1 MPLSQSMHQQEESS
15 MSGDNVSRSGI
26 FNFTLSSLP
35 SMGDYCGELEI
46 HHVEGASQNM
56 ELTGN
61 DLHIIPLYNKSRISI
76 GRSPLSSL
84 VLSKFTVSNI
94 HCLIWVV
101 LFDEQSVP
109 LVYLKDVSRN
119 GTWLNDKK
127 MIKNQ
132 VVFLNH
138 ADTISIPD
146 VLEME
151 FRTMYGNAEQDRCMD
166 MIQELS
172 IKSTIRPWHLMHR
185 LLGNGTFGHVF
196 ACENDKNPGTLYA
209 VKVVKNDPTNIPFE
223 ARSLLSSLSHPNII
237 KVHHTCTFGDH
248 LYIFEDLICGGDLF
262 SYLSNGATIQAIPE
276 YNAIVITYQIMMAL
290 EFLHKN
296 NIVHRD
302 LKVQQ
307 LENVL
312 LETPFPLSRVIL
324 ADFGIAKSISSTK
337 RRVFTTVGT
346 PEYSAPEVGFDIPKL
361 PPHMRFSA
369 QNQNIR
375 LLRAGYD
382 YKCDIWSLGIIVHI
396 MLSGVSPFFE
406 DGHEVNIVRA
416 AKEGVLDL
424 NSPHWDGVSV
434 HAREFVGKVLLVDVN
449 KRLDIQECFAHTWIA
464 HYPELAGTYRKIT
477 MGT

>member
-1 MPLSQSMHQQEESS
+1 

-185 LLGNGTFGHVF
+185 LLGNGTFGHVR
-196 ACENDKNPGTLYA
+196 
-209 VKVVKNDPTNIPFE
+209 TNTM
-223 ARSLLSSLSHPNII
+223 NI
-237 KVHHTCTFGDH
+237 
-248 LYIFEDLICGGDLF
+248 L
-262 SYLSNGATIQAIPE
+262 
-276 YNAIVITYQIMMAL
+276 
-290 EFLHKN
+290 
-296 NIVHRD
+296 
-302 LKVQQ
+302 
-307 LENVL
+307 
-312 LETPFPLSRVIL
+312 
-324 ADFGIAKSISSTK
+324 
-337 RRVFTTVGT
+337 T
-346 PEYSAPEVGFDIPKL
+346 PECIALLTRVGICL
-361 PPHMRFSA
+361 
-369 QNQNIR
+369 
-375 LLRAGYD
+375 
-382 YKCDIWSLGIIVHI
+382 
-396 MLSGVSPFFE
+396 
-406 DGHEVNIVRA
+406 
-416 AKEGVLDL
+416 
-424 NSPHWDGVSV
+424 
-434 HAREFVGKVLLVDVN
+434 
-449 KRLDIQECFAHTWIA
+449 
-464 HYPELAGTYRKIT
+464 
-477 MGT
+477 